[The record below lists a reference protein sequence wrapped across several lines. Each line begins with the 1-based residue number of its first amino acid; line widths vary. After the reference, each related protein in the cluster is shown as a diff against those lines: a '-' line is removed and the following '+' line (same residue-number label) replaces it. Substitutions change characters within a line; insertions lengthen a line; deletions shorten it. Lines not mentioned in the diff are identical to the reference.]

1 MFQAV
6 DRFTEPGYS
15 RPGASSERNPEYTGS
30 GSGKGSKRLRPDQE
44 QKVETRPRADF
55 FRYLNILVATVT
67 RLHQDLENY
76 DALL

>member
-30 GSGKGSKRLRPDQE
+30 GSGKG
-44 QKVETRPRADF
+44 
-55 FRYLNILVATVT
+55 
-67 RLHQDLENY
+67 
-76 DALL
+76 